1 MWINQ
6 LCLNLTQ
13 SRVAQG
19 ESAVRI
25 LISSIALM
33 LTSAICTP
41 VWAQLEEIVVTG
53 SRVSGDDYSK
63 IHAIV
68 LQQRADFLVQRV
80 RLTNDTRAEDARTKE
95 LHQTIR
101 DMVGDAAK
109 QSGIALSYGD
119 EFLIPITPSSY
130 EVPLAEGGKR
140 ADTSSTSIYVKMAL
154 GDRDDVST
162 AIARLRTFIKKGRV
176 SGRTEI
182 EPEGDVGLS
191 LVTPEKYRYS
201 IIAKITEDTKK
212 LHSTVGTQCKI
223 RLSGLSNRV
232 LWQRSDVSEL
242 TLYIPYEV
250 ELTECQ

>member
-1 MWINQ
+1 MRHFKPS
-6 LCLNLTQ
+6 LAL
-13 SRVAQG
+13 
-19 ESAVRI
+19 I
-25 LISSIALM
+25 LVNF
-33 LTSAICTP
+33 ICAP
-41 VWAQLEEIVVTG
+41 AWAQLDEIVVTG

-63 IHAIV
+63 IPAIV
-68 LQQRADFLVQRV
+68 LQRRADFLVQRI
-80 RLTNDTRAEDARTKE
+80 RLTNDTRALDARTKE

-109 QSGIALSYGD
+109 QAGIALSYGD
-119 EFLIPITPSSY
+119 EFLIPITPTAY
-130 EVPLAEGGKR
+130 EVPLIEGGKR

-154 GDRDDVST
+154 GEKDDVSE
-162 AIARLRTFIKKGRV
+162 AIARLRSFIKRGRV

-191 LVTPEKYRYS
+191 LVTPEKYRYR
-201 IIAKITEDTKK
+201 ILEKIAEDARK
-212 LHSTVGTQCKI
+212 LHAAVGIQCKI

-250 ELTECQ
+250 ELVECQ